1 VIKNAFKMACIAYHP
16 KPFNYG
22 GKQFEKGS
30 LLERSLNMIEQSFET
45 FVQNNS
51 KQLGYVQGGQPYS
64 NHPLVCSVQD
74 YLARQ
79 FSAAT
84 TKTDSVLEVPAAS
97 VQLKQELSMRL
108 PAIRHQSQTSLREP
122 VDLQRLSTS
131 NLKQRQISFFDQ
143 LERETTVP

>member
-1 VIKNAFKMACIAYHP
+1 MIKNAFKMACIAYHP

-30 LLERSLNMIEQSFET
+30 LLERSLSMIEQSFET

-51 KQLGYVQGGQPYS
+51 KQLGYEQSGQ
-64 NHPLVCSVQD
+64 HPLVCSVQD

-79 FSAAT
+79 FSS
-84 TKTDSVLEVPAAS
+84 TKTDSVLDVPTAS
-97 VQLKQELSMRL
+97 VQLKHELSMRL

-122 VDLQRLSTS
+122 VERLSTS

-143 LERETTVP
+143 LEREAP